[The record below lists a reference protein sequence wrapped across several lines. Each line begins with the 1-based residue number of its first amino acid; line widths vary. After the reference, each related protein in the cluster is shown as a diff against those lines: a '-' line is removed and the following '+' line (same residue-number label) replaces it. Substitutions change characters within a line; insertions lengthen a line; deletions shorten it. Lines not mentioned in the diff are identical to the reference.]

1 MVFIEIK
8 YLCRKLENYIDEK
21 YHPLSIK
28 HLKEIILNN
37 VKLQFSL
44 SNYGN

>member
-8 YLCRKLENYIDEK
+8 SLWRKLENYIDEK

-28 HLKEIILNN
+28 YLKEIIFNN